1 MIKANNYEEL
11 DYKPVFSGH
20 NWALFQEFLLNFMQL
35 NLKISLISQKSTW
48 KWINNFPKHI
58 LVVNENDY
66 GNIEGGMEKLISED
80 DEQIVS
86 YPK

>member
-1 MIKANNYEEL
+1 
-11 DYKPVFSGH
+11 
-20 NWALFQEFLLNFMQL
+20 
-35 NLKISLISQKSTW
+35 
-48 KWINNFPKHI
+48 
-58 LVVNENDY
+58 VNENDY